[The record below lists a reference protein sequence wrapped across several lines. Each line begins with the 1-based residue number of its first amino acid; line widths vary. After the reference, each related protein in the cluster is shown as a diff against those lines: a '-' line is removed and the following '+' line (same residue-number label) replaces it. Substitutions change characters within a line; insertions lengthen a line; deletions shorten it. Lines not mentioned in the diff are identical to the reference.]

1 MVECIIIKV
10 GWIMFFYIRL
20 YVNLY
25 VNEKIMKELLIKDG
39 KKMQIRF
46 YCLQIVEMVFRLSVV
61 NRWCVIGIFIQKSI
75 EGNSLQILLYLLC
88 NLLVYILFT

>member
-10 GWIMFFYIRL
+10 GWIMFFYIYL

-61 NRWCVIGIFIQKSI
+61 NRWCVTGIFIQKSI
-75 EGNSLQILLYLLC
+75 EGNLLQIYDC
-88 NLLVYILFT
+88 YIYYVIY